1 MPHSGSKVLL
11 VDDDGGW
18 LGLLTDVLES
28 EGYTVAQAENGVD
41 ALRLLSAFA
50 ASVIVTDLQMPEM
63 SGEELLAQLVARD
76 KTIPVIVITGEP
88 ERGADKDLTEAFRVL
103 SKPVSVDRL
112 LSALA
117 DASAH

>member
-1 MPHSGSKVLL
+1 MSSNGSKVLL

-18 LGLLTDVLES
+18 LGLLTDVLEG
-28 EGYTVAQAENGVD
+28 EGYTVAQAENGVV
-41 ALRLLSAFA
+41 ALRLLVGFP

-63 SGEELLAQLVARD
+63 DGEELLAKLVARD
-76 KTIPVIVITGEP
+76 KTVPVIVITGEAS
-88 ERGADKDLTEAFRVL
+88 RGTDKDLVQAFRVL

-112 LSALA
+112 LSALS